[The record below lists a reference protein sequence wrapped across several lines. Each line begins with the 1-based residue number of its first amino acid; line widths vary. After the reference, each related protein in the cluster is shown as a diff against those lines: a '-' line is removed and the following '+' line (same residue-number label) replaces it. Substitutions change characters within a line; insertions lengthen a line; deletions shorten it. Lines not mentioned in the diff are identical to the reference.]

1 MHWPT
6 THNNDKYQCKE
17 TQEQLGLGDE
27 AGDGLVGGE
36 GHQEPPVDQ
45 DKQKC
50 HATAARIRGA
60 LEASGLS
67 GNLTSEDLQTLK
79 RLNEIAK
86 STGLTQEQKSGEA
99 SQLLKNNPNVSRL
112 LLKLRTEKNIQNQ
125 NSGMGRGSLGRVLEI
140 VDMGVGGGERM
151 EPAYPTMQGT
161 RPVNPTGGVYGQ
173 AGLSGE
179 LLVTTPAPSPKP
191 MLS

>member
-1 MHWPT
+1 ML
-6 THNNDKYQCKE
+6 THNNDKYQAKE
-17 TQEQLGLGDE
+17 TQEQLGLGDV
-27 AGDGLVGGE
+27 ARDGFVGGE

-125 NSGMGRGSLGRVLEI
+125 NSGMGRGSLSRVPE
-140 VDMGVGGGERM
+140 GVGMGAGGGGRM

-173 AGLSGE
+173 AGHSGE

-191 MLS
+191 ILS